1 MKLVRP
7 ARIAPGV
14 YQLRTIGVRVTAI
27 FGESGVV
34 LVDSGGRGSLGLI
47 SAGLKALD
55 SSLEMVRLIVL
66 THYHPDH
73 AGNLSK
79 LVDATSAKVAVHRR
93 EVSIINGDEAV
104 PSPYR
109 HSLVAG
115 LTKPFLSK
123 LYGGPV
129 AVDYPLEDGDSLP
142 ELDHVQAIHTPGHT
156 SGSLCLYVAPHKTLI
171 VGDALRHRFGRL
183 GPPAASVTRDPAQAM
198 KSLEKLLALDIDTIC
213 FGHYSP
219 LRSAGRVASLLQQR
233 GLNKATG
240 SYSGGPTVPNGY
252 WRSSGA

>member
-7 ARIAPGV
+7 VRIAPGV
-14 YQLRTIGVRVTAI
+14 YQLRAIGAKVTAL
-27 FGESGVV
+27 FGEDGVV
-34 LVDSGGRGSLGLI
+34 LVDSGGRGSVGLI
-47 SAGLKALD
+47 SAGLRALG

-79 LVDATSAKVAVHRR
+79 LVDATSAKVAVHRQ
-93 EVSIINGDEAV
+93 EAAIINGDEPA
-104 PSPYR
+104 PNPYR

-115 LTKPFLSK
+115 LTKPFINK

-142 ELDHVQAIHTPGHT
+142 DLGHVQAIHTPGHT

-183 GPPAASVTRDPAQAM
+183 APPAASVTRDPVEAM
-198 KSLEKLLALDIDTIC
+198 KSLEKLLALDFDTIC

-219 LRSAGRVASLLQQR
+219 LRKDARAALQRLVQ
-233 GLNKATG
+233 K
-240 SYSGGPTVPNGY
+240 SG
-252 WRSSGA
+252 